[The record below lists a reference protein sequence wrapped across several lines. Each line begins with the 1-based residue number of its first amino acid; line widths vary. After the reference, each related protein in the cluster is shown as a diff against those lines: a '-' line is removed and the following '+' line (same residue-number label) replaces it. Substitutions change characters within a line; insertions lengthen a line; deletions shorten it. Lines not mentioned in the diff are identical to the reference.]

1 MSVLRRLAGMDERQL
16 RYLGSAEQLEERGA
30 PRLARLAASLGGIFV
45 VAATAWAA
53 LTSVT
58 EVAPSIGQVI
68 PAGAVRVV
76 QHLEGGILA
85 ELMVREGDKV
95 AEGQVLA
102 LLAETGA
109 QSDLDQ
115 LKAREAALVLKI
127 ERLKAFA
134 ADREAD
140 FTGFAEAY
148 PALLADQ
155 QAIFRLARDSRSA
168 QRQVQLLTIQER
180 ESELRVLLSQQAGLK
195 QQIELATE
203 TTGLREGLVEKGLS
217 SRLILLDQKRELARL
232 TGELAANQANARRA
246 RDQIA
251 TAKQR
256 LAELDAKLANEALTE
271 TGAAAAELAQVQEQ
285 IKKQADRVAR
295 LAVLAPAGG
304 VVKSLKLKTLGG
316 VVAPGQV
323 FAEIVPL
330 GEELVA
336 ETRIQPK
343 DIGNLKP
350 GQPAYVR
357 VTAFDATRFGGIEGE
372 VRHISAS
379 TFDDGD
385 GKPYFKAVIRLDKG
399 FVGHD
404 PARNLVVPGM
414 TVQADVRIGSR
425 TVLEYLAKPVKSAMA
440 NAMRER

>member
-1 MSVLRRLAGMDERQL
+1 
-16 RYLGSAEQLEERGA
+16 
-30 PRLARLAASLGGIFV
+30 
-45 VAATAWAA
+45 
-53 LTSVT
+53 
-58 EVAPSIGQVI
+58 
-68 PAGAVRVV
+68 
-76 QHLEGGILA
+76 
-85 ELMVREGDKV
+85 
-95 AEGQVLA
+95 
-102 LLAETGA
+102 
-109 QSDLDQ
+109 
-115 LKAREAALVLKI
+115 
-127 ERLKAFA
+127 
-134 ADREAD
+134 
-140 FTGFAEAY
+140 
-148 PALLADQ
+148 
-155 QAIFRLARDSRSA
+155 
-168 QRQVQLLTIQER
+168 
-180 ESELRVLLSQQAGLK
+180 VLLSQQAGLK
-195 QQIELATE
+195 QQIEFATE

-217 SRLILLDQKRELARL
+217 SRLTLLDQKRELARL
-232 TGELAANQANARRA
+232 TGDLAANQGNAKRA

-256 LAELDAKLANEALTE
+256 LAELDAKLANEALGE
-271 TGAAAAELAQVQEQ
+271 TGAAAAELAQTQEQ
-285 IKKQADRVAR
+285 MKKQADRVAR

-316 VVAPGQV
+316 VVTPGQA
-323 FAEIVPL
+323 FAEIVPV

-404 PARNLVVPGM
+404 PARNLVMPGM
-414 TVQADVRIGSR
+414 TVQADVRTGSR

-440 NAMRER
+440 NAMRELPAAR

>member
-1 MSVLRRLAGMDERQL
+1 MSMLRRLAGLDEAQL

-30 PRLARLAASLGGIFV
+30 PRLARLAAGLGGLFV
-45 VAATAWAA
+45 IAATAWAA

-58 EVAPSIGQVI
+58 EVAPSVGQVI
-68 PAGAVRVV
+68 PAGAVQVV

-85 ELMVREGDKV
+85 ELLVREGDKV

-134 ADREAD
+134 AERDPD
-140 FTGFAEAY
+140 FTGLATAY
-148 PALLADQ
+148 PALINDQ
-155 QAIFRLARDSRSA
+155 LAIFRLARESRTA
-168 QRQVQLLTIQER
+168 QRQVLTLTIQEK

-195 QQIELATE
+195 RQIDLATE

-217 SRLILLDQKRELARL
+217 SRLTLLDQKRDLARL
-232 TGELAANQANARRA
+232 TGDLAANQDNARRA

-256 LAELDAKLANEALTE
+256 LAELDAKLANEALGE
-271 TGAAAAELAQVQEQ
+271 TGALAADLAQVQEQ
-285 IKKQADRVAR
+285 MKKQADRVAR
-295 LAVLAPAGG
+295 LAVLAPTAG
-304 VVKSLKLKTLGG
+304 VVKSLKVKTLGG
-316 VVAPGQV
+316 VVTPGQA
-323 FAEIVPL
+323 FAEVVPV

-404 PARNLVVPGM
+404 PARNLVMPGM
-414 TVQADVRIGSR
+414 TVQADVRTGAR